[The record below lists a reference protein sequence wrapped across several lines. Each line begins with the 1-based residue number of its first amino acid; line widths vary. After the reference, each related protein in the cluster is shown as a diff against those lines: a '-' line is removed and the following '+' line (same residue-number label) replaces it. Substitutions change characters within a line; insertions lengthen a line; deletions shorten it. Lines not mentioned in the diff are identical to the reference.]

1 MEGVELLKEL
11 VSKLEQ
17 ANDIKQVN
25 HLLAE
30 VVHVCTQVSRV
41 VNTEEDEIGYYA

>member
-11 VSKLEQ
+11 VAELEQ
-17 ANDIKQVN
+17 ANDIKRVN

-41 VNTEEDEIGYYA
+41 VNAEEEDIGYYA